1 VLVAAL
7 SALGWWVQRAGIF
20 WPMIAAE
27 LALVAVLHVLLLRG
41 IRARQ
46 LAPES

>member
-1 VLVAAL
+1 
-7 SALGWWVQRAGIF
+7 
-20 WPMIAAE
+20 MIAAE

>member
-1 VLVAAL
+1 
-7 SALGWWVQRAGIF
+7 
-20 WPMIAAE
+20 MIAAE
-27 LALVAVLHVLLLRG
+27 LVLVAVLHALLLRG